1 MSCVRQ
7 GVRVPWL
14 PGSTADVI
22 SVTVLLLIGT
32 SGDGT
37 LGTAVS
43 SEVVAMGMTLV
54 IVVGVMVAVAVAVA
68 VVVLAG
74 AAASTGA
81 GKLPLLC
88 VLSGL

>member
-1 MSCVRQ
+1 VSCVRQ

-43 SEVVAMGMTLV
+43 SEVVAMGMALV
-54 IVVGVMVAVAVAVA
+54 IVVGVMVAVAVA

>member
-37 LGTAVS
+37 LGTAIS
-43 SEVVAMGMTLV
+43 SEVVAMGMAFV
-54 IVVGVMVAVAVAVA
+54 IVISVMVAV
-68 VVVLAG
+68 VVVVMADT
-74 AAASTGA
+74 AASTA
-81 GKLPLLC
+81 PEELPLLC
-88 VLSGL
+88 ILSGL